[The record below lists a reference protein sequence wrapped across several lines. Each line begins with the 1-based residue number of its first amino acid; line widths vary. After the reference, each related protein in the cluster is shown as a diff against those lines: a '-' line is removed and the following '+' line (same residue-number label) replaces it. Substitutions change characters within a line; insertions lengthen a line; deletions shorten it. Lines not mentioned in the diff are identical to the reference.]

1 MSDTGY
7 ITSVGISTGDAK
19 HAFELTEVPDSVNPE
34 PEALPLLIFGLIRLN
49 ASRQLNPRRAT
60 RCLMSQNI

>member
-19 HAFELTEVPDSVNPE
+19 HTFGLTEVPDSVNPE

>member
-7 ITSVGISTGDAK
+7 ITSVGISSGGAK
-19 HAFELTEVPDSVNPE
+19 HAFGLTDVPGTANPE
-34 PEALPLLIFGLIRLN
+34 PEALSLLIFGLIELN

-60 RCLMSQNI
+60 RC